1 MTQIDNIILDKKQ
14 IDHKIRRIAYQIYE
28 NNVSEKE
35 VIIAGIFQNGF
46 LFAQKIKTVLEKI
59 APIKVTMCK
68 VIIDKK
74 IPTNPIKTSL
84 NPEEYKN
91 KSLVL
96 VDDVLHSGTTLIYGI
111 KHFLGVPLKR
121 FNTVVLVDRN
131 HKKYPVKADFKG
143 ISLSTSINENISVI
157 FEKENYFARLD

>member
-1 MTQIDNIILDKKQ
+1 MTQIDNIILDKNQ